1 MADVGVESL
10 GFMRA
15 VGYKL
20 QGNNI
25 GSCMFLFFGVAAFRV
40 LGVRGGGGGGL
51 KDFSKMAEP
60 DRRDS
65 NMGKQRK
72 ADLYGA

>member
-25 GSCMFLFFGVAAFRV
+25 GSYMF
-40 LGVRGGGGGGL
+40 
-51 KDFSKMAEP
+51 
-60 DRRDS
+60 
-65 NMGKQRK
+65 
-72 ADLYGA
+72 